1 MDNNLNDQTTENSEG
16 EEKSTSSYTD
26 PNAGYTEAEPQAKN
40 DNSVPKEAADDNLKQ
55 EEKSHPAYIYG
66 EMPKSE
72 NGSGYGQSA
81 PGGSAGHSGASDG
94 TYENNTYNGN
104 SYYNGTDQSG
114 AYTNGYSDNQYQN
127 SGYNTGFNASG
138 YNNNYNSQNN
148 YQMPPK
154 QMDLSPLS
162 TGEWLL
168 TLIVGIIPCAGLILY
183 IIWAFGN
190 SGNLN
195 RRNYCR
201 ASLIL
206 QVISY
211 VLVAFFILIVVVGGG
226 ISYYGY

>member
-16 EEKSTSSYTD
+16 EEKSPSFYTD

-40 DNSVPKEAADDNLKQ
+40 
-55 EEKSHPAYIYG
+55 
-66 EMPKSE
+66 
-72 NGSGYGQSA
+72 
-81 PGGSAGHSGASDG
+81 
-94 TYENNTYNGN
+94 ENNTYNGN
-104 SYYNGTDQSG
+104 SYYNGTNQSG

-148 YQMPPK
+148 CQMPPK

-168 TLIVGIIPCAGLILY
+168 TMIVGIIPCAGLILY

-211 VLVAFFILIVVVGGG
+211 VLVIFFVIIAAIGRV
-226 ISYYGY
+226 SYYGY

>member
-1 MDNNLNDQTTENSEG
+1 MDNNLNDQITENSEG
-16 EEKSTSSYTD
+16 EEKSPSSYTD

-55 EEKSHPAYIYG
+55 EEKSAC
-66 EMPKSE
+66 
-72 NGSGYGQSA
+72 
-81 PGGSAGHSGASDG
+81 HSGTSDG

-104 SYYNGTDQSG
+104 SYYNGTNQSG

-148 YQMPPK
+148 CQMPPK

-168 TLIVGIIPCAGLILY
+168 TMIVGIIPCAGLILY

-211 VLVAFFILIVVVGGG
+211 VLVIFFVIIAAIGRV
-226 ISYYGY
+226 SYYGY

>member
-1 MDNNLNDQTTENSEG
+1 MDNNLNDQTTEKSEG
-16 EEKSTSSYTD
+16 EEKSPSSYND
-26 PNAGYTEAEPQAKN
+26 PNAGYTEAELQAKN

-55 EEKSHPAYIYG
+55 EEKSHPAYTYG

-72 NGSGYGQSA
+72 NG
-81 PGGSAGHSGASDG
+81 
-94 TYENNTYNGN
+94 TN
-104 SYYNGTDQSG
+104 QSG
-114 AYTNGYSDNQYQN
+114 AYTNGYSDNRYQN

-148 YQMPPK
+148 CQMPPK

-168 TLIVGIIPCAGLILY
+168 TMIVGIIPCAGLILY

-211 VLVAFFILIVVVGGG
+211 VLVIFFVIIAAIGRV
-226 ISYYGY
+226 SYYGY

>member
-1 MDNNLNDQTTENSEG
+1 MDNNLNDQTTGNSEG

-55 EEKSHPAYIYG
+55 KEKSHPAY
-66 EMPKSE
+66 
-72 NGSGYGQSA
+72 
-81 PGGSAGHSGASDG
+81 
-94 TYENNTYNGN
+94 TYYNGN
-104 SYYNGTDQSG
+104 SYYNGTNQSG

-127 SGYNTGFNASG
+127 GGYNTGFNANG
-138 YNNNYNSQNN
+138 YNNNDNSQSN

-183 IIWAFGN
+183 IIWAFSN

-211 VLVAFFILIVVVGGG
+211 VLVIFFVIIAAIGGV
-226 ISYYGY
+226 SYYGY

>member
-16 EEKSTSSYTD
+16 EEKSPSSYTD

-55 EEKSHPAYIYG
+55 EEKSHPAYTYG

-72 NGSGYGQSA
+72 NG
-81 PGGSAGHSGASDG
+81 
-94 TYENNTYNGN
+94 TN
-104 SYYNGTDQSG
+104 QSG

-168 TLIVGIIPCAGLILY
+168 TLIVGFIPCADRK
-183 IIWAFGN
+183 
-190 SGNLN
+190 S
-195 RRNYCR
+195 
-201 ASLIL
+201 
-206 QVISY
+206 
-211 VLVAFFILIVVVGGG
+211 VV
-226 ISYYGY
+226 

>member
-1 MDNNLNDQTTENSEG
+1 MDNNLNNQTTENSEG
-16 EEKSTSSYTD
+16 EEKSPSSYTD

-55 EEKSHPAYIYG
+55 EEKSHPAYTYG

-81 PGGSAGHSGASDG
+81 PGESACHSGTSDG
-94 TYENNTYNGN
+94 TYENILTTEIRIITEPIRAELIPM
-104 SYYNGTDQSG
+104 GTLTTSIRI
-114 AYTNGYSDNQYQN
+114 AVIIPE
-127 SGYNTGFNASG
+127 FNASG

-154 QMDLSPLS
+154 QMDLSPIS

-201 ASLIL
+201 ASLIF

-211 VLVAFFILIVVVGGG
+211 VLVIFFVLIVVVGG

>member
-55 EEKSHPAYIYG
+55 EEKSHPAYTYG

-72 NGSGYGQSA
+72 NG
-81 PGGSAGHSGASDG
+81 
-94 TYENNTYNGN
+94 TN
-104 SYYNGTDQSG
+104 QSG

-127 SGYNTGFNASG
+127 SSYNTGFNASG

-154 QMDLSPLS
+154 QMDPSPLS
-162 TGEWLL
+162 MGEWLL
-168 TLIVGIIPCAGLILY
+168 TLIVGVIPCAGLILY
-183 IIWAFGN
+183 IIWAFSN

-211 VLVAFFILIVVVGGG
+211 VLVIFFVIIAAIGGV
-226 ISYYGY
+226 SYYGY

>member
-1 MDNNLNDQTTENSEG
+1 MDNNLNDQTTENGEG
-16 EEKSTSSYTD
+16 EEKSPSSYND
-26 PNAGYTEAEPQAKN
+26 PNAGYTEAELQAKN

-55 EEKSHPAYIYG
+55 EEKSHPAYTYG

-72 NGSGYGQSA
+72 NG
-81 PGGSAGHSGASDG
+81 
-94 TYENNTYNGN
+94 TN
-104 SYYNGTDQSG
+104 QSG
-114 AYTNGYSDNQYQN
+114 AYTNGYSDNRYQN

-148 YQMPPK
+148 CQMPPK

-168 TLIVGIIPCAGLILY
+168 TMIVGIIPCAGLILY

-211 VLVAFFILIVVVGGG
+211 VLVIFFVIIAAIGRV
-226 ISYYGY
+226 SYYGY

>member
-55 EEKSHPAYIYG
+55 EEKSHPAYTYG

-81 PGGSAGHSGASDG
+81 PGGSACHSGTSDG

-114 AYTNGYSDNQYQN
+114 AYTNGYSDKQYQN
-127 SGYNTGFNASG
+127 GGYNTGFNANG
-138 YNNNYNSQNN
+138 YN
-148 YQMPPK
+148 M
-154 QMDLSPLS
+154 
-162 TGEWLL
+162 ELL
-168 TLIVGIIPCAGLILY
+168 PAVDHGAVDAGLKYVNNDICYPSILVTGQIMEAVTSGRY
-183 IIWAFGN
+183 DTDKFAVIIT
-190 SGNLN
+190 
-195 RRNYCR
+195 
-201 ASLIL
+201 
-206 QVISY
+206 
-211 VLVAFFILIVVVGGG
+211 
-226 ISYYGY
+226 

>member
-55 EEKSHPAYIYG
+55 EEKSHPAYTYG

-81 PGGSAGHSGASDG
+81 PGGSACHSGTSDG
-94 TYENNTYNGN
+94 TYENN
-104 SYYNGTDQSG
+104 SQS
-114 AYTNGYSDNQYQN
+114 
-127 SGYNTGFNASG
+127 
-138 YNNNYNSQNN
+138 N

-201 ASLIL
+201 ASLIF

-211 VLVAFFILIVVVGGG
+211 VLVIFFVLIVVVGG

>member
-16 EEKSTSSYTD
+16 EEKSPSSYTD
-26 PNAGYTEAEPQAKN
+26 PNAGYTEEEPQAKN

-55 EEKSHPAYIYG
+55 EEKSHPAYTYG

-81 PGGSAGHSGASDG
+81 PGGSACHSGTSDG

-104 SYYNGTDQSG
+104 SYYNGTNQSG

-168 TLIVGIIPCAGLILY
+168 TLIV
-183 IIWAFGN
+183 
-190 SGNLN
+190 
-195 RRNYCR
+195 
-201 ASLIL
+201 
-206 QVISY
+206 
-211 VLVAFFILIVVVGGG
+211 
-226 ISYYGY
+226 